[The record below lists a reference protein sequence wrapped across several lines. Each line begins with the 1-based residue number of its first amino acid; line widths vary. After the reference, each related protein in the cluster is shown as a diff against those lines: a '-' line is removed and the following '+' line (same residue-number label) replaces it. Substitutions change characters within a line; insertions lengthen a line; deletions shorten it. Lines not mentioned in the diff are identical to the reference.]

1 MLNRVILMGRLTADP
16 ELKKTASDL
25 SVTSFTLAVD
35 RNYGK
40 GADRQTD
47 FINCVAWRQTAEF
60 ISRYFSK
67 GRLMAVE
74 GSIQVRNYV
83 DKNENKRQAVEVL
96 VDQAYFADSKNSAA
110 ASNSAPDDFGP
121 PPPPSRSYGSSAAS
135 AAPSFQAASAP
146 TPNFGYSNGAAED
159 FEEVSEDEEDLPF

>member
-16 ELKKTASDL
+16 ELKRTASDI

-47 FINCVAWRQTAEF
+47 FINCVAWRQNAEF

-74 GSIQVRNYV
+74 GSLQVRNYT

-96 VDQAYFADSKNSAA
+96 VDHAFFADSKNSAA
-110 ASNSAPDDFGP
+110 TSSAPDDFGP
-121 PPPPSRSYGSSAAS
+121 PPPVSHSYGGDPAFAAPSYSSAPAAS
-135 AAPSFQAASAP
+135 AG
-146 TPNFGYSNGAAED
+146 FGYTSGAAED

>member
-16 ELKKTASDL
+16 ELRKTASDL

-74 GSIQVRNYV
+74 GSLQVRNYV

-96 VDQAYFADSKNSAA
+96 VDQAFFADSKNSAPSSFA
-110 ASNSAPDDFGP
+110 VDDFGP
-121 PPPPSRSYGSSAAS
+121 PPPPSRSYGSSAAP
-135 AAPSFQAASAP
+135 AATSFQQNAPAAS
-146 TPNFGYSNGAAED
+146 FGYSSGSAED

>member
-16 ELKKTASDL
+16 ELRKTASDL

-74 GSIQVRNYV
+74 GSLQVRNYV

-96 VDQAYFADSKNSAA
+96 VDQAFFADSKNSAL
-110 ASNSAPDDFGP
+110 SSSAVDDFGP
-121 PPPPSRSYGSSAAS
+121 PPPPSRSYGSSAAP
-135 AAPSFQAASAP
+135 AATSFQQNAPAAS
-146 TPNFGYSNGAAED
+146 FGYSSGSAED

>member
-16 ELKKTASDL
+16 ELRKTASDL

-40 GADRQTD
+40 GANRQTD

-74 GSIQVRNYV
+74 GSLQVRNYV

-96 VDQAYFADSKNSAA
+96 VDQAFFADSKNSAP
-110 ASNSAPDDFGP
+110 SSSAVDDFGP
-121 PPPPSRSYGSSAAS
+121 PPPPSRSYGSSAAP
-135 AAPSFQAASAP
+135 AATSFQQNAPAAS
-146 TPNFGYSNGAAED
+146 FGYSSGSAED

>member
-16 ELKKTASDL
+16 ELRKTASDL

-74 GSIQVRNYV
+74 GSLQVRNYV

-96 VDQAYFADSKNSAA
+96 VDQAFFADSKNSAP
-110 ASNSAPDDFGP
+110 SSSAVDDFGP
-121 PPPPSRSYGSSAAS
+121 LPPPSRSYGSSAAP
-135 AAPSFQAASAP
+135 AATSFQQNAPAAS
-146 TPNFGYSNGAAED
+146 FGYSSGSAED

>member
-16 ELKKTASDL
+16 ELRKTASDL

-67 GRLMAVE
+67 GKLMALE

-83 DKNENKRQAVEVL
+83 DKNDNKRQAVEVL
-96 VDQAYFADSKNSAA
+96 VDQAFFAESK
-110 ASNSAPDDFGP
+110 
-121 PPPPSRSYGSSAAS
+121 
-135 AAPSFQAASAP
+135 
-146 TPNFGYSNGAAED
+146 GA
-159 FEEVSEDEEDLPF
+159 

>member
-16 ELKKTASDL
+16 ELRKTASDL

-74 GSIQVRNYV
+74 GSVQGRNYV

-96 VDQAYFADSKNSAA
+96 VDQAFFADSKNSAP
-110 ASNSAPDDFGP
+110 SSSAVDDFGP
-121 PPPPSRSYGSSAAS
+121 PPPPSRSYGSSAAP
-135 AAPSFQAASAP
+135 AATSFQQNAPAAS
-146 TPNFGYSNGAAED
+146 FGYSSGSAED

>member
-16 ELKKTASDL
+16 ELRKTASDL

-74 GSIQVRNYV
+74 GSLQVRNYV
-83 DKNENKRQAVEVL
+83 DKNGNKRQAVEVL
-96 VDQAYFADSKNSAA
+96 VDQAFFADSKNSAP
-110 ASNSAPDDFGP
+110 SSSAVDDFGP
-121 PPPPSRSYGSSAAS
+121 PPPPSRSYGSSAAP
-135 AAPSFQAASAP
+135 AATSFQQNAPAAS
-146 TPNFGYSNGAAED
+146 FGYSSGSAED

>member
-16 ELKKTASDL
+16 ELRKTASDL

-74 GSIQVRNYV
+74 GSLLVRNYV

-96 VDQAYFADSKNSAA
+96 VDQAFFADSKNSAP
-110 ASNSAPDDFGP
+110 SSSAVDDFGP
-121 PPPPSRSYGSSAAS
+121 PPPPSRSYGSSAAP
-135 AAPSFQAASAP
+135 AATSFQQNAPAAS
-146 TPNFGYSNGAAED
+146 FGYSSGSAED

>member
-1 MLNRVILMGRLTADP
+1 MGRLTADP
-16 ELKKTASDL
+16 ELKKTNSDI
-25 SVTSFTLAVD
+25 SVTSFSLAVD

-74 GSIQVRNYV
+74 GSLQVRNYV
-83 DKNENKRQAVEVL
+83 DRNENKRQAVEVV
-96 VDQAYFADSKNSAA
+96 VDQALLCRQQKRHFRFRFHRSGRFW
-110 ASNSAPDDFGP
+110 SAPP
-121 PPPPSRSYGSSAAS
+121 ARSSYAGGQAS
-135 AAPSFQAASAP
+135 DSYSAP
-146 TPNFGYSNGAAED
+146 ASTASSFGYSSGAAED
-159 FEEVSEDEEDLPF
+159 FEEVSDDEEDLPF